1 MDEQKKTSGSL
12 ALNGAPQ
19 VITIPPSDPVRD
31 RKLRV
36 AAYARVS
43 SSSEDQLNSF
53 AAQNAHYTELITD
66 NPEWEFVDVYADK
79 GITGTSAEKRDD
91 FQRLLADCRRGRVG
105 WEMKEGL
112 TLYLGPGDLSLH
124 PMDCC
129 AHSTLRFPLGYYE
142 GFSISLN
149 PDTLSQALPPALALG
164 GVSPQE
170 ILRRFCPQ
178 GHPMSLPAQT
188 ALDHIFS
195 PLYDLP
201 EALRLPYYT
210 LKVQELLLYLSQQA
224 PAGERASNQYL
235 SQQVEIIR
243 AIHDQLMAHP
253 NQRTTIEALAKEYH
267 LNTST
272 LKAVFKAVYGQ
283 PIASHMKHH
292 RMQEAARL
300 LRETDLSIGD
310 IAQQVGYEN
319 QSKFSNVFR
328 DIFQVLPTEYRRQQ
342 SRDSKTEGRL

>member
-1 MDEQKKTSGSL
+1 MHADWIQSIERQL
-12 ALNGAPQ
+12 AEVPPGCLLESPVSQ
-19 VITIPPSDPVRD
+19 VP
-31 RKLRV
+31 
-36 AAYARVS
+36 
-43 SSSEDQLNSF
+43 
-53 AAQNAHYTELITD
+53 
-66 NPEWEFVDVYADK
+66 
-79 GITGTSAEKRDD
+79 
-91 FQRLLADCRRGRVG
+91 RLHRPGPHWAGRGRV
-105 WEMKEGL
+105 ETFSLFPGL
-112 TLYLGPGDLSLH
+112 TLSHLCFQSETFSHRHAALDSG
-124 PMDCC
+124 

>member
-1 MDEQKKTSGSL
+1 MHADWIQSIERQLAEVPPGCLLESPVSQVPRLHRPGPHWAGRGRVETFSLFPGLTLSHLCFQSETFSHRHAARDSGL
-12 ALNGAPQ
+12 E
-19 VITIPPSDPVRD
+19 IT
-31 RKLRV
+31 
-36 AAYARVS
+36 
-43 SSSEDQLNSF
+43 
-53 AAQNAHYTELITD
+53 H
-66 NPEWEFVDVYADK
+66 
-79 GITGTSAEKRDD
+79 
-91 FQRLLADCRRGRVG
+91 CRRGRVG

-149 PDTLSQALPPALALG
+149 PDTLYQALPPALALG

-201 EALRLPYYT
+201 ESLRLPYYT

>member
-1 MDEQKKTSGSL
+1 MHADWIQSIERQLAEVPPGCLLESPVSQVPRLHRPGPHWAGRGRVETFSLFPGLTLSHLCFQSETFSHRHAALDSGL
-12 ALNGAPQ
+12 E
-19 VITIPPSDPVRD
+19 IT
-31 RKLRV
+31 
-36 AAYARVS
+36 
-43 SSSEDQLNSF
+43 
-53 AAQNAHYTELITD
+53 H
-66 NPEWEFVDVYADK
+66 
-79 GITGTSAEKRDD
+79 
-91 FQRLLADCRRGRVG
+91 CRRGRVG

-201 EALRLPYYT
+201 EALRLP
-210 LKVQELLLYLSQQA
+210 
-224 PAGERASNQYL
+224 
-235 SQQVEIIR
+235 
-243 AIHDQLMAHP
+243 HDQLMAHP

>member
-1 MDEQKKTSGSL
+1 
-12 ALNGAPQ
+12 
-19 VITIPPSDPVRD
+19 
-31 RKLRV
+31 
-36 AAYARVS
+36 
-43 SSSEDQLNSF
+43 
-53 AAQNAHYTELITD
+53 
-66 NPEWEFVDVYADK
+66 
-79 GITGTSAEKRDD
+79 
-91 FQRLLADCRRGRVG
+91 
-105 WEMKEGL
+105 
-112 TLYLGPGDLSLH
+112 
-124 PMDCC
+124 
-129 AHSTLRFPLGYYE
+129 
-142 GFSISLN
+142 
-149 PDTLSQALPPALALG
+149 
-164 GVSPQE
+164 
-170 ILRRFCPQ
+170 
-178 GHPMSLPAQT
+178 MSLPAQT

-201 EALRLPYYT
+201 DVPPPALLHVESAGTAPLSLP
-210 LKVQELLLYLSQQA
+210 A
-224 PAGERASNQYL
+224 GPAGERASNQYL

>member
-1 MDEQKKTSGSL
+1 MRFSRLNLSFRQNTRQAHRQAEHRRKERVILHADD
-12 ALNGAPQ
+12 ALNLAQ
-19 VITIPPSDPVRD
+19 AVAHRVRMLKQHFRGGGNLHVFLHVD
-31 RKLRV
+31 QRRLFQIGVVLRV
-36 AAYARVS
+36 I
-43 SSSEDQLNSF
+43 F
-53 AAQNAHYTELITD
+53 A
-66 NPEWEFVDVYADK
+66 DV
-79 GITGTSAEKRDD
+79 
-91 FQRLLADCRRGRVG
+91 
-105 WEMKEGL
+105 
-112 TLYLGPGDLSLH
+112 
-124 PMDCC
+124 
-129 AHSTLRFPLGYYE
+129 
-142 GFSISLN
+142 N

>member
-1 MDEQKKTSGSL
+1 
-12 ALNGAPQ
+12 
-19 VITIPPSDPVRD
+19 
-31 RKLRV
+31 
-36 AAYARVS
+36 
-43 SSSEDQLNSF
+43 
-53 AAQNAHYTELITD
+53 
-66 NPEWEFVDVYADK
+66 
-79 GITGTSAEKRDD
+79 
-91 FQRLLADCRRGRVG
+91 
-105 WEMKEGL
+105 MKEGL

-129 AHSTLRFPLGYYE
+129 AHSTLRFPLRYYE
-142 GFSISLN
+142 DFSISLN

-201 EALRLPYYT
+201 ESLRLPYYT

-253 NQRTTIEALAKEYH
+253 NQRTTIEALAKENH

>member
-1 MDEQKKTSGSL
+1 
-12 ALNGAPQ
+12 
-19 VITIPPSDPVRD
+19 
-31 RKLRV
+31 
-36 AAYARVS
+36 
-43 SSSEDQLNSF
+43 
-53 AAQNAHYTELITD
+53 
-66 NPEWEFVDVYADK
+66 
-79 GITGTSAEKRDD
+79 
-91 FQRLLADCRRGRVG
+91 
-105 WEMKEGL
+105 
-112 TLYLGPGDLSLH
+112 
-124 PMDCC
+124 
-129 AHSTLRFPLGYYE
+129 
-142 GFSISLN
+142 
-149 PDTLSQALPPALALG
+149 
-164 GVSPQE
+164 
-170 ILRRFCPQ
+170 
-178 GHPMSLPAQT
+178 MSLPAQT

-300 LRETDLSIGD
+300 LREEGAGSPRLRVC
-310 IAQQVGYEN
+310 IAQLVGYEN